1 MTEKLIKIKNSK
13 GDDLSLIIDYSANT
27 TERIAILCPGYLD
40 TKDYQHLKNLAHEL
54 NDIGYTTVRFDPTGT
69 WESGGDISEYTVTQ
83 YLADLKSVWEYIS
96 KDNIYTEVLLTG
108 HSLGGMMSI
117 LFAARNSFV
126 TEVLAIMSAVN
137 LPSALADSKRI
148 KWKNEGIRS
157 SLRDVPIGEGDR
169 VFKVPYSYVEDMMK
183 YSVIEDV
190 KLVHQPIVFL
200 AGELDVL
207 IPPKNIEKIFD
218 QANEPKKFIIVE
230 GIGHTYRRNTAE
242 IDKVNKVG
250 LKALLNLKERRK

>member
-13 GDDLSLIIDYSANT
+13 GEDLGLVIDYPANT
-27 TERIAILCPGYLD
+27 TERVAILCPGYLD
-40 TKDYQHLKNLAHEL
+40 SKDYEHLKCLSRDL
-54 NDIGYTTVRFDPTGT
+54 NNIGYTTVRFDPTGT
-69 WESGGDISEYTVTQ
+69 WESGGDIAEYTVTQ

-96 KDNIYTEVLLTG
+96 KDNTYTEVLLTG

-126 TEVLAIMSAVN
+126 TEVLAIMPAVN
-137 LPSALADSKRI
+137 LPSALADSKRT

-157 SLRDVPIGEGDR
+157 SLRNLPTGEGSR

-183 YSVIEDV
+183 YSVMEDV
-190 KLVHQPIVFL
+190 KLVQKPVVFL

-207 IPPKNIEKIFD
+207 IPPKNIKMIFD

-230 GIGHTYRRNTAE
+230 GIGHTYRRQLTE
-242 IDKVNKVG
+242 IDQVNRVG
-250 LKALLNLKERRK
+250 LEALKKLKEKSV